1 MTLLLP
7 QLNKFVDENK
17 FEGTFE
23 DLESMSKSVHVNP
36 SSSGS
41 ADNNTPTRTM
51 VGRPLNLEEVDKK
64 HNRSR
69 ESITGSTEAIA
80 APTTPNAATPT
91 TPTAAA
97 PEREAYYRYET
108 ESDEPDDS
116 DEEYVETFTFAKNI
130 ANPKDVLTGP
140 PSNNSKPPDYLRIIG
155 NDTETECSLQGRSI
169 KIVGTCEESIK
180 EAADRFRNLQT
191 TFKRRKRPTNI
202 VPCVHYP
209 TESPRFGLY
218 FCPLER
224 YAHQDYVY
232 TAPGSQPLY
241 VMLPVFKDKNGQEQK
256 PKDLLTAPPQ
266 NQPPQWMSQ
275 KKPEQDLSLEDRMRL
290 ATLEHKKKGLGN
302 VNAGLAPDQT
312 PLWGENKNYVVR
324 PSASAVVTPVTPTP
338 RPAPVV
344 QKRPEENFPSLGS
357 SSAPP
362 PRPTIKKPTKNTRRV
377 LRVVSQKSP
386 KASPSPAPPP
396 PAMSNLD
403 IVREYN
409 LGNIKTAL
417 TDGLNSIRGF
427 KGTVKLNAKLGKV
440 LWTNLSPDIQ
450 KKVWDFYDVKD
461 ILMEGHKVLPRFN
474 NVTTQSE
481 EVIASMSDFLPD
493 PYSRSAY
500 FEMYADARN
509 QPTVEYDPVVMYMS
523 QGVVELKKVVTNT
536 TKVTEIDWVSLDRK
550 FDFQLLLKT
559 EQTTRTDVKPYT
571 TFIKKVAV
579 CPNTRQITFENVPDF
594 LQMKSILLKQT
605 TKYRIHF
612 PFVIEITR
620 VEKIPLSKQKL
631 SNYGIAKI
639 QGDTGKGQVWYDL
652 EVYYSTHDGIFKSN
666 HDLPVGKLAS
676 WTVEDVLGSDND
688 ASVALV
694 EYIRCLLLFVEK
706 CEAAV

>member
-1 MTLLLP
+1 
-7 QLNKFVDENK
+7 
-17 FEGTFE
+17 
-23 DLESMSKSVHVNP
+23 MSKSVQVSP
-36 SSSGS
+36 SSSASTGG
-41 ADNNTPTRTM
+41 NNTPTRIM
-51 VGRPLNLEEVDKK
+51 VGRPLDLEEVDKR

-69 ESITGSTEAIA
+69 ESTTSSSEASA
-80 APTTPNAATPT
+80 AATPA
-91 TPTAAA
+91 TPG
-97 PEREAYYRYET
+97 REAYYRCET
-108 ESDEPDDS
+108 ESDEPDES

-191 TFKRRKRPTNI
+191 IFKRRKRSTNI

-218 FCPLER
+218 FCPLEK
-224 YAHQDYVY
+224 YAHQDYVF
-232 TAPGSQPLY
+232 TEPGSQPLY
-241 VMLPVFKDKNGQEQK
+241 VMLPVFKDRNGKDQK
-256 PKDLLTAPPQ
+256 PKDLLAAAPQ
-266 NQPPQWMSQ
+266 NQTPQWMSQ
-275 KKPEQDLSLEDRMRL
+275 KKPGRELSLEERMRL
-290 ATLEHKKKGLGN
+290 ATLEHKKKGFGN

-324 PSASAVVTPVTPTP
+324 SSASAAVKPVAPTP

-344 QKRPEENFPSLGS
+344 QKRPEEDFPSLGS

-362 PRPTIKKPTKNTRRV
+362 PRPTIKQPTKNTRRV
-377 LRVVSQKSP
+377 LRISSQKTSNV
-386 KASPSPAPPP
+386 SSSSPP

-417 TDGLNSIRGF
+417 TDGLNSVRGF
-427 KGTVKLNAKLGKV
+427 KGTVKFNAKLGKV
-440 LWTNLSPDIQ
+440 LWTNLTPEIQ
-450 KKVWDFYDVKD
+450 KKIWDFHEVKD
-461 ILMEGHKVLPRFN
+461 ILVEGHKVLPRFN
-474 NVTTQSE
+474 NVTTKSD
-481 EVIASMSDFLPD
+481 EVIARMSDFLPD

-509 QPTVEYDPVVMYMS
+509 QPSVEYDPVVMYMS

-536 TKVTEIDWVSLDRK
+536 TKVTEIDWVSLERK
-550 FDFQLLLKT
+550 FDFQFLLKT
-559 EQTTRTDVKPYT
+559 EQTTRTDVKPYS
-571 TFIKKVAV
+571 TFIKKVAM

-594 LQMKSILLKQT
+594 LQMKRILLKQT

-612 PFVIEITR
+612 PFVVEITR
-620 VEKIPLSKQKL
+620 VENIPLSKQKI
-631 SNYGIAKI
+631 SNYGIAKF

-652 EVYYSTHDGIFKSN
+652 EVTYLHICVYIYIF
-666 HDLPVGKLAS
+666 VC
-676 WTVEDVLGSDND
+676 VLIKVLCVVIGS
-688 ASVALV
+688 
-694 EYIRCLLLFVEK
+694 LFY
-706 CEAAV
+706 A

>member
-1 MTLLLP
+1 
-7 QLNKFVDENK
+7 
-17 FEGTFE
+17 
-23 DLESMSKSVHVNP
+23 MSKSVQVSP
-36 SSSGS
+36 SSSASTGG
-41 ADNNTPTRTM
+41 NNTPTRIM
-51 VGRPLNLEEVDKK
+51 AGRPLDLEEVDKR

-69 ESITGSTEAIA
+69 ESATGSPEALAATATPAPA
-80 APTTPNAATPT
+80 APVAP
-91 TPTAAA
+91 AA
-97 PEREAYYRYET
+97 PGREAYYRYET
-108 ESDEPDDS
+108 ESDEPDES

-130 ANPKDVLTGP
+130 PNPKDVLTGP

-191 TFKRRKRPTNI
+191 IFKRRKGPTNI

-218 FCPLER
+218 FCPLEK
-224 YAHQDYVY
+224 YAHQDYVF
-232 TAPGSQPLY
+232 TEPGSQPLY
-241 VMLPVFKDKNGQEQK
+241 VMLPVFKDKNGKDRK
-256 PKDLLTAPPQ
+256 PKDLSTAAPQ
-266 NQPPQWMSQ
+266 NQTPQWMSQ
-275 KKPEQDLSLEDRMRL
+275 KKPGQELSLEERMRL
-290 ATLEHKKKGLGN
+290 ATLEHKKKGFGN
-302 VNAGLAPDQT
+302 VSAGLAPDQT

-324 PSASAVVTPVTPTP
+324 PSASAAKPATPTP
-338 RPAPVV
+338 MPAPVV
-344 QKRPEENFPSLGS
+344 QKRPEEDFPSLGS
-357 SSAPP
+357 SSAPA
-362 PRPTIKKPTKNTRRV
+362 RPTIKQPTKNTRRV
-377 LRVVSQKSP
+377 LRIGSQKASRASSSP
-386 KASPSPAPPP
+386 PS

-409 LGNIKTAL
+409 LANIKTAL
-417 TDGLNSIRGF
+417 TDGLNSVRGF
-427 KGTVKLNAKLGKV
+427 KGTVKFNAKLGKV
-440 LWTNLSPDIQ
+440 LWTNLTPEIQ
-450 KKVWDFYDVKD
+450 KKIWDFHEVKD
-461 ILMEGHKVLPRFN
+461 ILVEGHKLLPRFN
-474 NVTTQSE
+474 NVTTQSD

-509 QPTVEYDPVVMYMS
+509 QPSAEYDPVVMYMN

-550 FDFQLLLKT
+550 FDFQFLLKT

-612 PFVIEITR
+612 PFVVEITR
-620 VEKIPLSKQKL
+620 VEKIPLTKQKI

-652 EVYYSTHDGIFKSN
+652 EVTYLH
-666 HDLPVGKLAS
+666 V
-676 WTVEDVLGSDND
+676 
-688 ASVALV
+688 
-694 EYIRCLLLFVEK
+694 YICV
-706 CEAAV
+706 CVCVN